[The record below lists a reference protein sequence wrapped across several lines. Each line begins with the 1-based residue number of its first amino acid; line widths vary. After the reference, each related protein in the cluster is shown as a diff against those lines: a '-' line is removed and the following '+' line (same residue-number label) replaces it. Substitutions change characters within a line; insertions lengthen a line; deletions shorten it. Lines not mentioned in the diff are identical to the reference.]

1 MLARKIIHIDMDAFY
16 ASVEQR
22 DNPQLRG
29 KPVIVAWR
37 GNRSV
42 VCAASYEARK
52 FGVRSA
58 MPAVRAERLC
68 PNAVF
73 LPPDFPRY
81 RAVSLQVREI
91 FKRHTDLIEPLSLD
105 EAYLDVSENKTGL
118 PTATQVARTIRE
130 QIRSELGLTASAG
143 VAPNKFLAKIASD
156 WKKPDGLFVIQ
167 PEEID
172 SFLLSLPVDRLPG
185 VGKVTEEKLKL
196 LLEATLHR
204 HSERAIDSNSDLVLD
219 SNSDLTS
226 DSHSALALHCH
237 SERSEEPLRGSATT
251 PLRHSERSRPTLSS
265 RPAPAGRSAR
275 EVEESLRR
283 SERVEESLRRSAT
296 TALRHSE
303 QSEESLRHSA
313 IAPLRHS
320 EQREESLR
328 RSAITPL
335 RHSEQSEESLFNA
348 PTSSHPPTVADLR
361 KLDLPTLEGRFGRYG
376 VRLYEL
382 ARGIDNSDVVP
393 DRPTQSISAEDTFE
407 QDVLLAEMEPMIR
420 KLAQHTWTAS
430 RKESRIA
437 RTVVL
442 KLKTSEFKI
451 LTRSHTPTSPPTSCD
466 ELTNIALSLRGRVS
480 LSPHQRFRLVGVGLS
495 NFCDPEDRSAQSAL
509 FA

>member
-1 MLARKIIHIDMDAFY
+1 MNARKIIHIDMDAFY

-22 DNPQLRG
+22 DDPQLRG
-29 KPVIVAWR
+29 KPVVVAWR

-68 PNAVF
+68 PPAIF

-81 RAVSLQVREI
+81 RAVSRQVREI

-105 EAYLDVSENKTGL
+105 EAYLDVTENKTGL

-130 QIRSELGLTASAG
+130 QIRSELALTASAG
-143 VAPNKFLAKIASD
+143 IAPNKFLAKIASD

-172 SFLLSLPVDRLPG
+172 SFLLPLPVDRLPG
-185 VGKVTEEKLKL
+185 VGKVREEKLKQL
-196 LLEATLHR
+196 DVQ
-204 HSERAIDSNSDLVLD
+204 AI
-219 SNSDLTS
+219 
-226 DSHSALALHCH
+226 
-237 SERSEEPLRGSATT
+237 
-251 PLRHSERSRPTLSS
+251 
-265 RPAPAGRSAR
+265 
-275 EVEESLRR
+275 
-283 SERVEESLRRSAT
+283 
-296 TALRHSE
+296 
-303 QSEESLRHSA
+303 
-313 IAPLRHS
+313 
-320 EQREESLR
+320 
-328 RSAITPL
+328 
-335 RHSEQSEESLFNA
+335 
-348 PTSSHPPTVADLR
+348 ADLR
-361 KLDLPTLEGRFGRYG
+361 RMDLATLEGRFGRYG

-382 ARGIDNSDVVP
+382 ARGIDNSEVVP

-407 QDVLLAEMEPMIR
+407 QDVLLTEMEPMIR
-420 KLAQHTWTAS
+420 RLAEHTWAAS

-451 LTRSHTPTSPPTSCD
+451 LTRSHTPVTPPSSCK
-466 ELTNIALSLRGRVS
+466 ELTNIALSLRERVGVS
-480 LSPHQRFRLVGVGLS
+480 SQQRFRLVGVGLS
-495 NFCDPEDRSAQSAL
+495 NFHNPEGASAQPAL
-509 FA
+509 FI